1 MLTIGHRGA
10 AGHAPENTI
19 ASVRKAIELGAD
31 WIEIDLYCIDN
42 QLMVFHDDRLERTT
56 NGSGRVMEQRFEDL
70 RSLDAGNGERIPT
83 LQEIFETVQASK
95 SALGINLELKGP
107 KTAQPVVQFL
117 KQWLHEHPDWPAE
130 RILVSSFQHDQLRQV
145 RSLNAPTHPGQIN
158 PEIRLGALFWEL
170 PEAAI
175 AIAQSLG
182 ASTINLRLDTVTPAW
197 VEAAHQAGLQVWVYT
212 VNEPG
217 DWARMR
223 SLRVDAV
230 FTDYPDRR

>member
-31 WIEIDLYCIDN
+31 WVEIDLYCVDN

-56 NGSGRVMEQRFEDL
+56 NGSGLVMEQRFEYL

-83 LQEIFETVQASK
+83 LQEIFETVQDS
-95 SALGINLELKGP
+95 SRPLGINIELKGP
-107 KTAQPVVQFL
+107 KTAQAAVQFL
-117 KQWLHEHPDWPAE
+117 QQWLVEHPDWPADQL
-130 RILVSSFQHDQLRQV
+130 LVSSFQHEQLRQV
-145 RSLNAPTHPGQIN
+145 RSLNDPTNPGQTN
-158 PEIRLGALFWEL
+158 PNIRLGVLFGEL

-182 ASTINLRLDTVTPAW
+182 ASTINPRLDTVTAAW
-197 VEAAHQAGLQVWVYT
+197 VEAAHQASLQVWVYT
-212 VNEPG
+212 VNEPE